1 MICVKNSEL
10 KCQLDKVCIMILNET
25 NFIHQPNNL
34 QDLVRYRVEQ
44 EVSIKLNR
52 TPVNNTTVKTDYTVK
67 RDFQNPLFYSV
78 RVDEH
83 ISKITPD
90 AHQAVLDVVKQ
101 VDVIKNNVDV
111 LINGHTGKPEIITNH
126 QSIISE
132 WEDFREE
139 YLKKHDFL
147 RAEATRQNV
156 MDFLSVFDGQI
167 NSHDQLISGLN
178 SQVFFNTF
186 FDYFLAPHPQ
196 GFESDLTMHYHSL
209 LFQSIVT
216 PLSVNQ
222 KIIRET
228 PETVTIRKTGV
239 PEDNINAAKIKE
251 QYDEKYRPIIDYQF
265 SEYLAEYD
273 ATIEFN
279 TDKKYI
285 EYADIR
291 MNESIRNNVEMDIHC
306 RIWRIQ

>member
-1 MICVKNSEL
+1 MICVKNSQL
-10 KCQLDKVCIMILNET
+10 KCQLDKVCIMTLNET
-25 NFIHQPNNL
+25 DFIHQPNNL

-90 AHQAVLDVVKQ
+90 AHQSVLDVVKQ

-132 WEDFREE
+132 WENFREE
-139 YLKKHDFL
+139 YLKKHDFI

-156 MDFLSVFDGQI
+156 MDFLSAFDGQI

-178 SQVFFNTF
+178 SQIFFNTF
-186 FDYFLAPHPQ
+186 FDYFLVPHPQ

-209 LFQSIVT
+209 LFQNVVT
-216 PLSVNQ
+216 PLVVNQ

-228 PETVTIRKTGV
+228 PETVLFSKTGI
-239 PEDNINAAKIKE
+239 PKGDIDIDRIKK
-251 QYDEKYRPIIDYQF
+251 QYDEQYRPVIDYQF
-265 SEYLAEYD
+265 SEYQSGYD

-279 TDKKYI
+279 TDKNHI
-285 EYADIR
+285 EYADIKMSESVKNNIE
-291 MNESIRNNVEMDIHC
+291 MNINS
-306 RIWRIQ
+306 RIWRIL